1 MNVTCAFQDADLQ
14 LISQVADL
22 LTSGKRE
29 LTLEDITS
37 VLPFALDKFQAQS
50 VEILLRGSSVVVSA
64 PTGAGK
70 TVIAEAAT
78 IAMLARYLLP
88 LPVKRRM

>member
-1 MNVTCAFQDADLQ
+1 VTCAFQEADLQ

-50 VEILLRGSSVVVSA
+50 VEIILRGSSVVA

-88 LPVKRRM
+88 LPVERRM

>member
-1 MNVTCAFQDADLQ
+1 M
-14 LISQVADL
+14 QVADL
-22 LTSGKRE
+22 LASGKRE
-29 LTLEDITS
+29 LTLEDIAS

-50 VEILLRGSSVVVSA
+50 VETLLRGSSVVVSA

-78 IAMLARYLLP
+78 IAMLARYAALIHLVEGTGLISISP
-88 LPVKRRM
+88 PVPCLCKC